1 MASAAPRQLGKVDNI
16 DLIATTIQN
25 KLGQLGR
32 LDFRHLAGVTW
43 KALQSN
49 LDAAAQ
55 VGNSPDIL
63 HFIGHGDLNNGRS
76 VIALMRDPD
85 DTSRLPRELR
95 DQDAAPDS
103 VDWCDVGELA
113 RQLRLAPPWLLFL
126 QTCKGA
132 STATQVE
139 GARSAA
145 QQLADVKVS
154 FVVAMQYEIENND
167 AAIFAETFYACVGA
181 GGMIDDAVRVGR
193 TKLGN
198 QRPAWQHR
206 RFATP
211 VVYLRSDDQVL
222 RITEPA
228 APARTGRGAQLCP
241 YCKRN
246 PLDLDSSECACS
258 ENKPIK
264 YCSENHANRSNA
276 LVVPTMIAPV

>member
-181 GGMIDDAVRVGR
+181 GGRSTTRSASGGPSSA
-193 TKLGN
+193 TSA
-198 QRPAWQHR
+198 RPGSIGALR
-206 RFATP
+206 RRWSTYAATTRCCASP
-211 VVYLRSDDQVL
+211 NR
-222 RITEPA
+222 RPRPGPA
-228 APARTGRGAQLCP
+228 AAR
-241 YCKRN
+241 
-246 PLDLDSSECACS
+246 SSA
-258 ENKPIK
+258 PIA
-264 YCSENHANRSNA
+264 SATR
-276 LVVPTMIAPV
+276 